1 MSSWITELLETTRR
15 TNKLHESFLRDLC
28 ETYHLT
34 MTEASII
41 CFLKNNPQLDTAA
54 DIVEYKMLAKS
65 HVSQAVESLIQKS
78 MLARDCRS
86 SRSAQTTLIPAAC
99 QRACDRLYSGS
110 PRAVFSG
117 TFFRFYRR

>member
-15 TNKLHESFLRDLC
+15 TNKLHESFLRNLC

-65 HVSQAVESLIQKS
+65 HVSQLFFQEL
-78 MLARDCRS
+78 
-86 SRSAQTTLIPAAC
+86 
-99 QRACDRLYSGS
+99 
-110 PRAVFSG
+110 FSG
-117 TFFRFYRR
+117 FTADEQNQFFAFNQRIINNTKNMLERRKYL

>member
-1 MSSWITELLETTRR
+1 
-15 TNKLHESFLRDLC
+15 
-28 ETYHLT
+28 

-78 MLARDCRS
+78 MLAG
-86 SRSAQTTLIPAAC
+86 LPIPTIGADSTYPCCLPA
-99 QRACDRLYSGS
+99 RL
-110 PRAVFSG
+110 
-117 TFFRFYRR
+117 

>member
-78 MLARDCRS
+78 MLARTADPHDRRRQHLS
-86 SRSAQTTLIPAAC
+86 L
-99 QRACDRLYSGS
+99 RACDRLYSGS

>member
-78 MLARDCRS
+78 MLA
-86 SRSAQTTLIPAAC
+86 QTTLIPAAC